1 MPVTATISRFEGR
14 RAPCGASRDG
24 DSFVTEDEQGLITEE
39 LRYSCGCRTSKEE
52 FHDGSVHR
60 LVVDHHGRTLTDEEI
75 RGE

>member
-1 MPVTATISRFEGR
+1 MTATISRFEAR
-14 RAPCGASRDG
+14 PAPCGLSRDG

-39 LRYSCGCRTSKEE
+39 LKFSCGCRSSREE

-60 LVVDHHGRTLTDEEI
+60 QVVDHRGRVLVDEEL